1 MDISGSCLI
10 PAPRDAVWAAL
21 GDPDVL
27 KRIVPGCER
36 IEKTGDDG
44 FEGVCAAKVG
54 PIRATFAG
62 TAVATASEHGERVAF
77 RIEAEDAS
85 AGAGQGTGE
94 IMLSDAEGGTL
105 VSYSGA
111 FDVTGKVGQ
120 LGPRLVGGFT
130 RQAVDGA
137 LSRLAALAAEGGL
150 AGAPVPSP
158 ASIETPEEPVAPPPI
173 EDAPPL
179 VHEEPAEPTA
189 DRPVET
195 AEPVAPAEIPPPIDP
210 KPIAPTATPAVP
222 DPAEI
227 AAVEVTDQASSS
239 TVSRILL
246 VAAIAIVVGFIAYVG
261 FLQPP
266 R

>member
-27 KRIVPGCER
+27 KLIVPGCER
-36 IEKTGDDG
+36 IEKTDDKG

-54 PIRATFAG
+54 PMKATFAG
-62 TAVATASEHGERVAF
+62 RASATSSEWGERVAF
-77 RIEAEDAS
+77 GFEAEDAAAGS
-85 AGAGQGTGE
+85 GQGAGE
-94 IMLSDAEGGTL
+94 ISLSDAEGGTL

-111 FDVTGKVGQ
+111 FEVTGKVGQ
-120 LGPRLVGGFT
+120 LGPRLVGGFA
-130 RQAVDGA
+130 RQTVDSA
-137 LSRLAALAAEGGL
+137 LARLATLAAEGGL
-150 AGAPVPSP
+150 PGVDAAM
-158 ASIETPEEPVAPPPI
+158 PVAPVREPETPPPL

-179 VHEEPAEPTA
+179 VHEEPSDERHTEAAEQIPA
-189 DRPVET
+189 PDL
-195 AEPVAPAEIPPPIDP
+195 VAPIAGPT
-210 KPIAPTATPAVP
+210 PIAPTATPVVP
-222 DPAEI
+222 DPVEI
-227 AAVEVTDQASSS
+227 AAAKATDQASSG

-246 VAAIAIVVGFIAYVG
+246 VAAIAIVVGFVAYVG